1 MDLYRCTPHDC
12 PVFLSRA
19 LGLVGAPASTLPSMN
34 AWSTELMADYWKSTR
49 LSMLRYGT
57 ASGLEQSVNA
67 TTDGVRVLSR
77 NFYGSTDTACLRS
90 YYADGSTTDGTADI
104 CDYDPRYTEWYE
116 TALASTKD
124 GSDHAAVTL

>member
-1 MDLYRCTPHDC
+1 MI
-12 PVFLSRA
+12 S
-19 LGLVGAPASTLPSMN
+19 GAPAATLSKMN
-34 AWSTELMADYWKSTR
+34 VWSTKLMADYWKSTR

-90 YYADGSTTDGTADI
+90 YYADGTTTDGTADH
-104 CDYDPRYTEWYE
+104 CNYDPRYTEWFE
-116 TALASTKD
+116 TGLESKQG
-124 GSDHAAVTL
+124 GSEYPVVCKLSFSEHS